1 MTRVLTLLVAV
12 TMAGGLGC
20 GVATA
25 DEAPISGTVKTV
37 DTAAN
42 TLLLSKI
49 CGVTVIA
56 SSVYAHST
64 RTGPPSHPP
73 RLGRRRDGLGS
84 AHPPLQSKAE

>member
-1 MTRVLTLLVAV
+1 VARVLTLLVAV

-42 TLLLSKI
+42 TLLLSKSA
-49 CGVTVIA
+49 A
-56 SSVYAHST
+56 SQLLPARCT
-64 RTGPPSHPP
+64 RTVRGQGRHHTP
-73 RLGRRRDGLGS
+73 LGWVDVAMG
-84 AHPPLQSKAE
+84 